1 MAAASD
7 DDVPE
12 RETATDRD
20 ESSDGDTTA
29 AAMAPAARP
38 PPVSAGNSDEDDEDD
53 RTVQQPVDPK
63 VRGEGLDPPQP
74 RVPAPAPPRPFPPAP
89 PMRMT
94 SKKATAVGLGSPV
107 PVSRPASGY
116 VPPPMPSPSPSPA
129 TAKTPSPPQATEAD
143 AEDGSITRTSP
154 APRMSLSGAPL
165 PLTMPGVVQIREMDD
180 ADDEAL
186 DETEVR
192 TLVGVPAA
200 DEPSASSSRAPA
212 PAAGQPPSP
221 SPSAHEADELDDS
234 VTTQAPSA
242 VKNARLP
249 EDEPPTSRGD
259 VARPTP
265 AAGRR
270 PGEDPAPYDLP
281 KPADDPDAYDAEESI
296 TTRGPV
302 MAGYEDDSVTAHA
315 PVARP
320 GPRAPAAPG
329 LSPNLEDTG
338 GETKPLPKRQQA
350 SPAEAAVDPSDSDDD
365 EPDSVTAQAPGHLT
379 NMLRVIATPSAAAI
393 EDEEPPQNKTAVM
406 LNAPV
411 KPMNAPSSAGSLR
424 AARPVIAGSSGQAGG
439 ARAAAIA
446 DLREPSSDSG
456 LRVARAETQSGDH
469 ASLAMLM
476 APGPMMHQHDRGSG
490 PLPSHGDI
498 NGHRDA
504 GPIAFG
510 SSEHAFHAHGMQP
523 SLREID
529 FNPAGPKPR
538 YGLLVGLVAVLSFAI
553 PVILFLWLH
562 QGADDDELPSRSA
575 SEVAP
580 DLVGRGDPAR
590 GKATKPPPHPPPP
603 HTPGGGRPF
612 PRRR

>member
-38 PPVSAGNSDEDDEDD
+38 PSVAASNGNSEDEDEDD

-63 VRGEGLDPPQP
+63 VREAGGLDPPQS
-74 RVPAPAPPRPFPPAP
+74 RIPAPAPPRPAPPAP

-94 SKKATAVGLGSPV
+94 SKKATAVGLGSPL

-116 VPPPMPSPSPSPA
+116 VPPPMPSPSH
-129 TAKTPSPPQATEAD
+129 ATEAD

-192 TLVGVPAA
+192 TLVGAPPA
-200 DEPSASSSRAPA
+200 DEPSASSSPA

-221 SPSAHEADELDDS
+221 SAYEADELDDS

-249 EDEPPTSRGD
+249 EDEPPTSRVD

-270 PGEDPAPYDLP
+270 PGEDRGPYELP
-281 KPADDPDAYDAEESI
+281 KPSDDPDAYDAEESI

-302 MAGYEDDSVTAHA
+302 MAAYEDDSVTAQG
-315 PVARP
+315 PVTRP
-320 GPRAPAAPG
+320 GPRAPASLG
-329 LSPNLEDTG
+329 LPPALDDTG

-350 SPAEAAVDPSDSDDD
+350 SPTEAALDPSGSDDE

-379 NMLRVIATPSAAAI
+379 NMLRVIATPSEAAI
-393 EDEEPPQNKTAVM
+393 EDDEPIQNKTAVM

-424 AARPVIAGSSGQAGG
+424 AARPVIAGASGQSGG

-456 LRVARAETQSGDH
+456 LRVARAEAQSGDH

-476 APGPMMHQHDRGSG
+476 APGPMMHHHDRGSG
-490 PLPSHGDI
+490 PLPTHGDI
-498 NGHRDA
+498 NGNRDV

-510 SSEHAFHAHGMQP
+510 SSEQGFHAHGMQP

-553 PVILFLWLH
+553 PIILFLWLH
-562 QGADDDELPSRSA
+562 QGADDDEIPPRST

-580 DLVGRGDPAR
+580 DFVGRGDPAR
-590 GKATKPPPHPPPP
+590 VKATKPPPPPP
-603 HTPGGGRPF
+603 HTSGGGRSF

>member
-20 ESSDGDTTA
+20 EISDGDTTA

-38 PPVSAGNSDEDDEDD
+38 PSVSAGNGNSEDEDEED

-74 RVPAPAPPRPFPPAP
+74 RVPSPAPPRPAPPAP

-94 SKKATAVGLGSPV
+94 SKKPTAVGLGSPL

-116 VPPPMPSPSPSPA
+116 VPPPMPSPPPA
-129 TAKTPSPPQATEAD
+129 TAKTPSPSQATEAD

-180 ADDEAL
+180 GDDEAL

-192 TLVGVPAA
+192 TLVGAPAA
-200 DEPSASSSRAPA
+200 DEPSASASRAPAPA
-212 PAAGQPPSP
+212 PAAGQPPSA
-221 SPSAHEADELDDS
+221 SAYEADELDDS

-249 EDEPPTSRGD
+249 EDEPPTSRVA

-270 PGEDPAPYDLP
+270 PGEDPGPYDLSN
-281 KPADDPDAYDAEESI
+281 DPDAYDAEESI

-302 MAGYEDDSVTAHA
+302 MAAYEDDSVTAHA
-315 PVARP
+315 PVTRP
-320 GPRAPAAPG
+320 GPRAPAALG
-329 LSPNLEDTG
+329 LPPTLDDTG

-350 SPAEAAVDPSDSDDD
+350 SPAEAALDPSGSDDE

-379 NMLRVIATPSAAAI
+379 NMLRVIATPSEAAI
-393 EDEEPPQNKTAVM
+393 EDEEPIQNKTAVM

-439 ARAAAIA
+439 ARAAAVA

-456 LRVARAETQSGDH
+456 LRVARAEAPSGDH

-476 APGPMMHQHDRGSG
+476 APGPMMHHHDRGSG
-490 PLPSHGDI
+490 SLPTHGDI
-498 NGHRDA
+498 NGNRDA
-504 GPIAFG
+504 GSIPFG
-510 SSEHAFHAHGMQP
+510 TSEHAFHAHGMQP

-562 QGADDDELPSRSA
+562 QGAADDEGPPRSA

-580 DLVGRGDPAR
+580 DFVGRGDPVR
-590 GKATKPPPHPPPP
+590 VKATKPPPPP
-603 HTPGGGRPF
+603 HTSGGGKWF